1 MYVETHLTSA
11 VENAAFNR
19 RRLVSALRRY
29 RTQVT
34 RATMLVIPYLAD
46 GTAGQQALSFTC
58 RIELQARWWGR
69 IVVEA
74 SDPNPSAA
82 IGRAIGKL
90 SEQLEAFVS
99 DVPTDTPTSPEPCGP
114 EPRSTQ

>member
-1 MYVETHLTSA
+1 MYVETHLPSA
-11 VENAAFNR
+11 VDNAAFNR
-19 RRLVSALRRY
+19 RRLVNALRRY

-34 RATMLVIPYLAD
+34 KATMLVIPYLVD
-46 GTAGQQALSFTC
+46 GIAGQQALSFTC

-74 SDPNPSAA
+74 SDPNPSVT

-90 SEQLEAFVS
+90 VDQLEAFVR
-99 DVPTDTPTSPEPCGP
+99 DVPTNG
-114 EPRSTQ
+114 RSHAA

>member
-29 RTQVT
+29 QTQVI
-34 RATMLVIPYLAD
+34 RATMLVIPYLVD
-46 GTAGQQALSFTC
+46 GSAGQQALSFTC

-69 IVVEA
+69 IVVEM

-90 SEQLEAFVS
+90 SQQLEAFVS
-99 DVPTDTPTSPEPCGP
+99 DVPTNGHSNAA
-114 EPRSTQ
+114 